1 MEITEVCRVIQK
13 NYNNII
19 HTINTMNTLITK
31 KSLKENLSL
40 IKDFSQQVLSSYINF
55 IFDEV
60 SRYLTKL

>member
-1 MEITEVCRVIQK
+1 MEITEICRVIQK
-13 NYNNII
+13 NYVNII

-40 IKDFSQQVLSSYINF
+40 IKDFSQRVLSSYINF

-60 SRYLTKL
+60 IRY